1 VTKLFRGCRYE
12 VRYHAPRDLVESRW
26 SRHHS
31 YKAAHRAFREFVN
44 NVRGDHAAGT
54 PVTLYDVG
62 EDGSGNQ
69 ILEQGSAGW
78 TT

>member
-1 VTKLFRGCRYE
+1 VTKPFRGCRYE
-12 VRYHAPRDLVESRW
+12 VRYSCGASVEERW

-31 YKAAHRAFREFVN
+31 YKAAHRAFREFMN
-44 NVRGDHAAGT
+44 NARGDHAAGT
-54 PVTLYDVG
+54 PVMLYDVG
-62 EDGSGNQ
+62 EDGSWNQ